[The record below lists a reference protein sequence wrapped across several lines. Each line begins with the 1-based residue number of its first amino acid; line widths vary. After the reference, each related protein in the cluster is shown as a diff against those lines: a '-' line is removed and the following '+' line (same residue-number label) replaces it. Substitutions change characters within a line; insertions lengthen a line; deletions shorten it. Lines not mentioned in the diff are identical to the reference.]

1 MLKNEKSLIFEKYS
15 SKRCSKFRSRFST
28 FSKAQTFSFN
38 IPGLLKMEVV
48 EDLGLEENEVE
59 RVKGE
64 VNNNTD
70 QPEVQPEVQPE
81 AQPEVEDEEELV
93 SVYELNSGFRVKVS
107 SGEEWLCIARLPRE
121 FAEPDVRKL
130 AEEYGNVEEIVM
142 INSEK
147 TGRP

>member
-1 MLKNEKSLIFEKYS
+1 
-15 SKRCSKFRSRFST
+15 
-28 FSKAQTFSFN
+28 
-38 IPGLLKMEVV
+38 MEVV